1 MKISH
6 SELEACRKDP
16 AGWLA
21 KSGGFARGGYASD
34 VKLAISHF
42 HKTGSH
48 KAAQE
53 KLEEYLKK
61 YVNAQKKQWARDTLD
76 NYVVALDKSDWLVAD
91 TKLRL
96 SLELGHG
103 VVMSG
108 EMSRIDVNPKSG
120 QYQAVLLAES
130 IDGNWKSELRWP
142 LVQLAVSQKYSR
154 EIEEIAVGMQTL
166 DGSVI
171 DTRRFSKSKTT
182 ECMAEAAD
190 LADTISSLGA
200 KYK

>member
-1 MKISH
+1 VKIRH

-21 KSGGFARGGYASD
+21 SSGGFARGGYASD
-34 VKLAISHF
+34 IKLAISHF
-42 HKTGSH
+42 HKSGSH
-48 KAAQE
+48 ASAQG

-61 YVNAQKKQWARDTLD
+61 RVNAQKKQWARDTLD
-76 NYVVALDKSDWLVAD
+76 NYVVAFGSGDWLVAD

-96 SLELGHG
+96 SLELGSG

-108 EMSRIDVNPKSG
+108 EMSRIDVSAKSG
-120 QYQAVLLAES
+120 QYQAVLLSAS

-154 EIEEIAVGMQTL
+154 EIEEIAVGIQTL
-166 DGSVI
+166 DGSTI
-171 DTRRFSKSKTT
+171 DTRCFSKGKIDKCVT
-182 ECMAEAAD
+182 EAAG
-190 LADTISSLGA
+190 LAETINSLSS

>member
-1 MKISH
+1 MKIRH

-21 KSGGFARGGYASD
+21 SSGGFARGGYASD
-34 VKLAISHF
+34 IKLAISHF

-48 KAAQE
+48 QAAQE

-61 YVNAQKKQWARDTLD
+61 RINAQKKQWARDTLD
-76 NYVVALDKSDWLVAD
+76 NYVVALGKSDWLVAD

-96 SLELGHG
+96 SLELGSG

-108 EMSRIDVNPKSG
+108 EMSRIDVSPKSG
-120 QYQAVLLAES
+120 QYQAVLLSAS
-130 IDGNWKSELRWP
+130 IDGNWTSELRWP

-154 EIEEIAVGMQTL
+154 EIEDVAVGIQSL

-171 DTRRFSKSKTT
+171 DTRCFSKGRINK
-182 ECMAEAAD
+182 CMTEAAD
-190 LADTISSLGA
+190 LADAINSLSV
-200 KYK
+200 KHK